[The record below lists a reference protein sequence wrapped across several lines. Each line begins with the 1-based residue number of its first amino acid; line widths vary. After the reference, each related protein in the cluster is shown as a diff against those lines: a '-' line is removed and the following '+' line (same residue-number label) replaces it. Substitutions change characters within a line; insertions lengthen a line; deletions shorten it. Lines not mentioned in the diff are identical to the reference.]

1 MPQRV
6 VVDTSALI
14 SVFEERV
21 NIEEQLSSLMGKV
34 DIIIPS
40 AVLAELSFDK
50 SSNARSA
57 SELSKRY
64 TIFECDSRGD
74 DGVVETAVKTDAFA
88 VVTND
93 SVLADR
99 LVAKGFRVVRMKGR
113 KRFGF
118 YRSDDVQ

>member
-21 NIEEQLSSLMGKV
+21 NLEEQLSSLMGSV
-34 DIIIPS
+34 EIVVPS
-40 AVLAELSFDK
+40 AVVAELSHDN
-50 SSNARSA
+50 SSNSRAA
-57 SELSKRY
+57 AELSRRY
-64 TIFECDSRGD
+64 KLFDCRAKGD
-74 DGVVETAVKTDAFA
+74 DGVVEAASETRAFA

-93 SVLADR
+93 SALADR

-118 YRSDDVQ
+118 YKSDEVQ